1 MLQEQKF
8 QHKQMFELWIHNKKL
23 HAGTSGTTESPAV
36 QLYRGQWL
44 RPNATVM
51 YRNMAARARNG

>member
-36 QLYRGQWL
+36 RILDFCFQLVL
-44 RPNATVM
+44 
-51 YRNMAARARNG
+51 ARWDTRS